1 MACYVIAKSLP
12 ASDFEAK
19 ILMRVCSE
27 TRVAKHCRGSPIGFS
42 GFYSQIRERFGIKS
56 MRGRW
61 DAKNSPRDYGIAR
74 NLRSGLRDWRTLLGT
89 LTVRNRLPR
98 LSLTKVRNEQDF
110 CQISSNYN
118 EHFVI
123 YCRLFTL
130 PIKVKKTKAMSTSFT
145 GSSPTRPLWGEPS
158 LIFEI

>member
-1 MACYVIAKSLP
+1 MPKIALGITGLL
-12 ASDFEAK
+12 E
-19 ILMRVCSE
+19 IL
-27 TRVAKHCRGSPIGFS
+27 G
-42 GFYSQIRERFGIKS
+42 
-56 MRGRW
+56 
-61 DAKNSPRDYGIAR
+61 RDYGIEEPYC
-74 NLRSGLRDWRTLLGT
+74 GT

-145 GSSPTRPLWGEPS
+145 GSSPTRPL
-158 LIFEI
+158 